1 MGMSDITPAKVVRAQ
16 PGRIK
21 VTTPD
26 GRVLVFSTTQW
37 LSIVAA
43 VLDENEEGPHDLPA
57 DG

>member
-1 MGMSDITPAKVVRAQ
+1 MSDIVAAKVTRAQ

-26 GRVLVFSTTQW
+26 GRVLVFNTTQW

-43 VLDENEEGPHDLPA
+43 VLDENEEGPSDVPA
-57 DG
+57 YG